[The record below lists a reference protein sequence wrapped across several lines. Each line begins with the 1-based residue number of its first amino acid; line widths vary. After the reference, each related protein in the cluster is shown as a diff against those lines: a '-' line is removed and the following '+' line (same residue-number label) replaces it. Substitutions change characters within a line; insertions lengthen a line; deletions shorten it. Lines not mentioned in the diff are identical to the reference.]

1 MLILTIY
8 FHQGTIAQQLIST
21 RVARLSSLLS
31 FSRHKWPSAIALLA
45 MLMLFIAPVIS
56 KSLEH
61 RRMAMSEASGEH
73 QMMTHAGGMM
83 MAMGSMK
90 MPDASH
96 LMPGPGAS
104 LMDDIAC
111 GYCQLLLHVPLIV
124 WLFIPFIWLAW
135 RITRPPPPAI
145 IAPLLAQHDDAEA
158 LPRAPPVA
166 PFR

>member
-1 MLILTIY
+1 M
-8 FHQGTIAQQLIST
+8 F
-21 RVARLSSLLS
+21 SLFS

-61 RRMAMSEASGEH
+61 RRAAEINNHAEQH
-73 QMMTHAGGMM
+73 MTHADGMM
-83 MAMGSMK
+83 MEMGPME
-90 MPDASH
+90 MPVASH
-96 LMPGPGAS
+96 LPPGAGAS

-135 RITRPPPPAI
+135 RITRAPPPAV
-145 IAPLLAQHDDAEA
+145 IAPLLAQHDDAKA
-158 LPRAPPVA
+158 QPRAPPVVL
-166 PFR
+166 FR

>member
-1 MLILTIY
+1 
-8 FHQGTIAQQLIST
+8 
-21 RVARLSSLLS
+21 
-31 FSRHKWPSAIALLA
+31 

-61 RRMAMSEASGEH
+61 RRAAEINNHAEHHMMSHSD
-73 QMMTHAGGMM
+73 GMM
-83 MAMGSMK
+83 AEMGPME
-90 MPDASH
+90 MPLASH
-96 LMPGPGAS
+96 LLPGAGAS

-135 RITRPPPPAI
+135 RITRAPPPAV
-145 IAPLLAQHDDAEA
+145 IAPLLAQHDDAKA
-158 LPRAPPVA
+158 QPRAPPVA

>member
-1 MLILTIY
+1 
-8 FHQGTIAQQLIST
+8 
-21 RVARLSSLLS
+21 
-31 FSRHKWPSAIALLA
+31 

-61 RRMAMSEASGEH
+61 RRVAMGEAGGEH
-73 QMMTHAGGMM
+73 QMMHSGGMM
-83 MAMGSMK
+83 MEMGSMK
-90 MPDASH
+90 MPGASH
-96 LMPGPGAS
+96 LMPDPGAS

-135 RITRPPPPAI
+135 RITRAPPPAV
-145 IAPLLAQHDDAEA
+145 IAPLLAQHEDAGA

>member
-1 MLILTIY
+1 M
-8 FHQGTIAQQLIST
+8 
-21 RVARLSSLLS
+21 SSLFSL
-31 FSRHKWPSAIALLA
+31 SRHKWPSAIALLA

-61 RRMAMSEASGEH
+61 RRAAEINHHAEH
-73 QMMTHAGGMM
+73 HMM
-83 MAMGSMK
+83 MDMGSME
-90 MPDASH
+90 MPVASH

-135 RITRPPPPAI
+135 RITRAPPPPV

-166 PFR
+166 SFR

>member
-1 MLILTIY
+1 M
-8 FHQGTIAQQLIST
+8 F
-21 RVARLSSLLS
+21 SLFS

-61 RRMAMSEASGEH
+61 RRAAEINSHAEH
-73 QMMTHAGGMM
+73 HMTHADGMM
-83 MAMGSMK
+83 MEMGSM
-90 MPDASH
+90 MPAASH
-96 LMPGPGAS
+96 LLPGAGAS

-135 RITRPPPPAI
+135 RITRAPPPAV
-145 IAPLLAQHDDAEA
+145 IAPLLAQHDDAKA
-158 LPRAPPVA
+158 QPRAPPVF